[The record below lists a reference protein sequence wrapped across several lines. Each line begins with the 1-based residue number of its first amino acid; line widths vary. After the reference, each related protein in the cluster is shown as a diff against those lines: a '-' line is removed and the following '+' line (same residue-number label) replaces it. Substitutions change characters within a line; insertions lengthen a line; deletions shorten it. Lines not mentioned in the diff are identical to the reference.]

1 MLQLEVSPVCWQVHV
16 GLCPP
21 RTNPLFYYKVT
32 ESYISAGTWG
42 GQLGITCLPVNS
54 CIQCSYMNL
63 TNVRER
69 SWVGGELAGYV
80 NRNVIS
86 TSAQLNV
93 GARHCNNIITTG
105 YKLKPD
111 WLKLNAINNRHSFSI
126 CISQTSSSSL
136 QHDTKFSIL
145 RIVRRRQSILNPS
158 FEAELCAE
166 PCSLPAS
173 CYRPV

>member
-1 MLQLEVSPVCWQVHV
+1 MRHQGPHCYIRYCLLLIRGVMPLHRLVKLLTYETDFMYVLLKNIPGSCPTCSSGTWVLQLEVSPVCWQVHV

-54 CIQCSYMNL
+54 CIQCSNMNL

-93 GARHCNNIITTG
+93 GARHCNNIITTD

-111 WLKLNAINNRHSFSI
+111 
-126 CISQTSSSSL
+126 
-136 QHDTKFSIL
+136 
-145 RIVRRRQSILNPS
+145 
-158 FEAELCAE
+158 
-166 PCSLPAS
+166 
-173 CYRPV
+173 